1 MDAILAVFEWFK
13 DPAHLAL
20 VVGFIA
26 SLANAVLP
34 NDSRIVRLTRWLAF
48 NIGQAR
54 PGAPQE
60 SFTRFVSGLL
70 R

>member
-1 MDAILAVFEWFK
+1 MDELIAWVTDPKTLVLLASV
-13 DPAHLAL
+13 AASAASAL
-20 VVGFIA
+20 
-26 SLANAVLP
+26 LP
-34 NDSRIVRLTRWLAF
+34 NDSWIVRLTSWLAL

-60 SFTRFVSGLL
+60 KFTRFVSGLL